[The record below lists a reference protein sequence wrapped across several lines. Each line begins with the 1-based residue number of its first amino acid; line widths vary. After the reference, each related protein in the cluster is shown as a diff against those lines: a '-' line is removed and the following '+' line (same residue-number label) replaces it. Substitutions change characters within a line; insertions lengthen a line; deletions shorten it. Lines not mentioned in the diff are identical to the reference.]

1 MSGAQDSAV
10 AARACVFCAVAAGRA
25 EASVVHEDET
35 VVAFMDLRPVNPGHL
50 LVVPRHAGDGWIL
63 PTDPPARDRTLLD
76 RDAAA
81 LRDAL
86 ATLG

>member
-10 AARACVFCAVAAGRA
+10 AARACVFCAVAA
-25 EASVVHEDET
+25 
-35 VVAFMDLRPVNPGHL
+35 
-50 LVVPRHAGDGWIL
+50 
-63 PTDPPARDRTLLD
+63 
-76 RDAAA
+76 